1 MPAAAISEVQTQ
13 LSMLSP
19 FGVELRPLDRTSGH
33 SYQTPYGEAV
43 RQLQQLV
50 SRAREAQKAVAQM
63 SSETEIERRRSAC
76 FARVAA
82 AMSDLFYILSEESAN
97 NPRSKMLTDALEELG
112 VIYED
117 LAESHAL
124 ASSVH
129 FARRVEEELADLASN
144 NA

>member
-1 MPAAAISEVQTQ
+1 MTAAAISEVQTQ

-19 FGVELRPLDRTSGH
+19 FGVEMPTLDRTSSH
-33 SYQTPYGEAV
+33 SGQTPYGEAV
-43 RQLQQLV
+43 RQLQQLI
-50 SRAREAQKAVAQM
+50 SRARETQKTVAQM
-63 SSETEIERRRSAC
+63 SSETEIERRTSAC

-82 AMSDLFYILSEESAN
+82 AMSDFFYILSEESAN
-97 NPRSKMLTDALEELG
+97 SPRSKMLTDALEELG